1 MKIKS
6 LLNSRFS
13 LILALIFLASCGGKP
28 ESLKTIPKDAI
39 GVVSIDVFSLIR
51 KGELDDLDELESIS
65 TVMEEV
71 RSEDKKVAKIFEDI
85 MSDPTKLG
93 LDFRK
98 EIYGYTFKE
107 GERDVFTCLSAEL
120 WSADSFEELIL
131 ELKDASPM
139 PIEIKE
145 DGDIKYV
152 AFGPGVL
159 GWDDDKMVVTMNQ
172 GSFFGGADPL
182 VALKKMFDLDASEQ
196 LTSVDHFSEFVDDA
210 KDVDV
215 WVSMDFLGQE
225 REFREA
231 MDLMNMDLSDAYL
244 SNHLN
249 FDDDNI
255 SMSFTMAP
263 GEKLKEELKD
273 HNIYN
278 NSFNSDLLSYLP
290 EAHLGVGGAAIDPV
304 AYLYFMSKSPQ
315 MAETQEEFQQEFN
328 INLTDLFN
336 AMGGS
341 VAYTFIG
348 MEEVEYTAMEYGY
361 AFDESRATKMDE
373 MKNIGDAG
381 YISEEN
387 MALLNSGKAI
397 QLETG
402 DEISIDIKN
411 ILAEGGDA
419 QSAIADD
426 RAVNWYSGGMY
437 YGRNVETKRKENLPL
452 FGMVMDIKDKA
463 IIDQMVTKMGEGN
476 LEQMDGYQQFLL
488 DGQIPGFLA
497 YDDKTLL
504 LTNHKSTIESFK
516 NGGIDGDNLGD
527 ADVASK
533 LKENNV
539 YGYLNLNID
548 DYPTSIGEFM
558 TGSDRVLRNPMVK
571 TWTDFIRGMEF
582 VSNNSYSGDFTL
594 HVADEGDN
602 SLKAIID
609 NIDESIR

>member
-131 ELKDASPM
+131 ELKETSPM

-315 MAETQEEFQQEFN
+315 MAEMQEEFQREFN

-341 VAYTFIG
+341 VAYTFI
-348 MEEVEYTAMEYGY
+348 A
-361 AFDESRATKMDE
+361 
-373 MKNIGDAG
+373 
-381 YISEEN
+381 
-387 MALLNSGKAI
+387 
-397 QLETG
+397 
-402 DEISIDIKN
+402 IDIKN